1 MKDMFR
7 RDLKGFYKAT
17 HEKLYHWEHLLSHCE
32 REITKIKALVLW
44 IIHTSAI
51 IVHYRVSAF
60 SKLLQKNTENNLF

>member
-32 REITKIKALVLW
+32 REITKIKAIGAVDNPY
-44 IIHTSAI
+44 IGYYSA
-51 IVHYRVSAF
+51 
-60 SKLLQKNTENNLF
+60 L

>member
-32 REITKIKALVLW
+32 REITKIKAIGAVDNPY
-44 IIHTSAI
+44 IGYYSALSRI
-51 IVHYRVSAF
+51 CLFKIASKEYR
-60 SKLLQKNTENNLF
+60 K